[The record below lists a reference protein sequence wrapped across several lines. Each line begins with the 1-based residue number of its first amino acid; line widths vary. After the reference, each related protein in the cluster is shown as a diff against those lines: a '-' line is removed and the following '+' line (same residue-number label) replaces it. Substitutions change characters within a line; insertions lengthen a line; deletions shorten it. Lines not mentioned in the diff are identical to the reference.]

1 MAQYQLPEIL
11 RTPLEELC
19 LQIKSLQL
27 GNIEMFLGKALEPP
41 DLLSIHNAVELLE
54 MIAVLTEAEELTALG
69 EHSAALPVDPKIGK
83 MILMGFIFGCLDPV
97 LTIAAG
103 PSYGTLFVMPLD
115 KKEIADEV
123 KREFAAAPQAT
134 TWPS

>member
-54 MIAVLTEAEELTALG
+54 MIGGRSRRPRSSPRWVSTSQRSPWTPR
-69 EHSAALPVDPKIGK
+69 SA
-83 MILMGFIFGCLDPV
+83 
-97 LTIAAG
+97 
-103 PSYGTLFVMPLD
+103 
-115 KKEIADEV
+115 
-123 KREFAAAPQAT
+123 R
-134 TWPS
+134 